1 MNNICSSQNLNI
13 GGLHFAC
20 FGTFENGEVFDDNHQ
35 HEKNFAG
42 GDFRM
47 RFCDIG
53 RLASRWMVV
62 TVVILAGCEL
72 KTTPNNPTAS
82 TSLGETATKSVSPS
96 NAESETISA
105 EGSSTVYPIAQT
117 FAVEFERNSK
127 HKVSVGRQGTGG
139 GYKKFVNRQADIWN
153 ASRGIDEKEIEEL
166 KSKGIEWLELTIA
179 VDGIVIVVNPQNTW
193 CTEIT
198 CGQLK
203 RMWEPDSQVKTWKDL
218 NADWPAEPIQLY
230 GADTDSGTFE
240 YFTEVIN
247 GKKKASN
254 FQYTPASDDNILVTG
269 VASNKF
275 SLGYIPYGY
284 YVENTEK
291 LKVLNVSPSTS
302 ETAGAEPAVV
312 PTDDSILSGEYKPL
326 SRPLFMYAS
335 RSSLQAR
342 HEVVDFLTYALSD
355 QAQPLIR
362 KRGFVPVRDDVRQV
376 MQKRLSE
383 AAPHTKTEGK

>member
-13 GGLHFAC
+13 GSLHFAC
-20 FGTFENGEVFDDNHQ
+20 FETFENEDVFDDNHSP
-35 HEKNFAG
+35 ETNFAG

-53 RLASRWMVV
+53 RLASRWMIVAVV
-62 TVVILAGCEL
+62 MLAGCVV
-72 KTTPNNPTAS
+72 KTTPNNPEAGANS
-82 TSLGETATKSVSPS
+82 GDSATSVSPS
-96 NAESETISA
+96 NAETETISA

-139 GYKKFVNRQADIWN
+139 GYKKFINRQADIWN
-153 ASRGIDEKEIEEL
+153 ASRNIDEKEIEEL

-193 CTEIT
+193 CSEIT

-203 RMWEPDSQVKTWKDL
+203 RIWEPESQVKTWKDL
-218 NADWPAEPIQLY
+218 NADWPAEQIQLY

-269 VASNKF
+269 VASNKH

-291 LKVLNVSPSTS
+291 LKVLNVSPSKS
-302 ETAGAEPAVV
+302 ETPESEPAVA
-312 PTDDSILSGEYKPL
+312 PTDESILSGEYKPL
-326 SRPLFMYAS
+326 SRPLFMYVN
-335 RSSLQAR
+335 RSTLQAR
-342 HEVVDFLTYALSD
+342 HEVADFLAYALSD

-362 KRGFVPVRDDVRQV
+362 KRGFVPVQDEVRHA

-383 AAPHTKTEGK
+383 VVPQKTAEGK